1 MSARIPPP
9 AAWLETQFDR
19 AVRLRTARTEIYRR
33 LATTTDPHHHAAL
46 RSHLDTVT
54 AALARLGAPE

>member
-1 MSARIPPP
+1 MTAPVPEP
-9 AAWLETQFDR
+9 ALWLEDRFDR